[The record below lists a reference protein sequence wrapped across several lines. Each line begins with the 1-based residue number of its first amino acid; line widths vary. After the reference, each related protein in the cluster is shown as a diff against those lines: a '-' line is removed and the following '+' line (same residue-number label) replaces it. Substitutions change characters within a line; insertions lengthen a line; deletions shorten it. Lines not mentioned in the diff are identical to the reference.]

1 MACCRRFVCIKQW
14 NLNGNIILVL
24 FRNLL
29 SVVELFKE
37 IINKNKRTKKIE
49 KYLNKKKR
57 QTNKTIATKNKHK
70 A

>member
-37 IINKNKRTKKIE
+37 IINKNKRTKKKRKVFKQKE
-49 KYLNKKKR
+49 KTNKQNNSNKK
-57 QTNKTIATKNKHK
+57 
-70 A
+70 